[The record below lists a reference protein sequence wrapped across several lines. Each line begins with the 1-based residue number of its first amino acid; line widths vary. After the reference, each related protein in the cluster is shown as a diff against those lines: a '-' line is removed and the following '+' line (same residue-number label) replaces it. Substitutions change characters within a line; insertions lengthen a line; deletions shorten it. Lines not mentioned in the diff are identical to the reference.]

1 MFIEENESV
10 ERFEKFTK
18 LVSERFDIKVRFDG
32 VKAQTDGNEITLPN
46 ILAMSDKEIE
56 FLYGILL
63 HEIGHVK
70 FSQFDKAL
78 FEKIGSHNHFCIIN
92 AIEDARIENKM
103 MKVYEGAK
111 DVFHQLYNVFTAD
124 KTYMEKIFKGSG
136 GETAVWFS
144 FSMAVH
150 NILLD
155 LANVD
160 DKVVMGR
167 NRSTVNVM
175 MGAIKKMID
184 NASLNSTA
192 DAHTLGTKIYD
203 HFFKN
208 EADKSD
214 KLEFKKEAESME
226 KGKEEIKKLLDQ
238 LRELNDLAQ
247 KIRKDVK
254 GLRDTKKDKGKELDK
269 FHKDHSKELEEAQ
282 KEAYEANDVAWD
294 RKRLETA
301 QADMAKVQEELNKLE
316 NQIKAIEQKI
326 AERNGLVEKNK
337 ENIDKGNLTPTK
349 KALAQKQNKSNER
362 MNTNAEKKLE
372 DLKERLKQAQENLKH
387 AQERVKN
394 WENEV
399 KQNKNLTEEEI
410 KQQLEQA
417 NKKLDPIYKQEGEYQ
432 KNINDLK
439 SKIAQKME
447 EIKAMMEGNKAE
459 RMKAIGDLDKLLKS
473 AGVEGA
479 GIIPEFETSDW
490 KEADGIQQ
498 GFDKDATQQTGMPVV
513 NGMSPFGSSVRD
525 IVMKLEDVSNKL
537 DNIDLAKLFA
547 SKVRQSKL
555 DSYNDTDADVP
566 NSENTGEDIKAL
578 KSARKHFPVS
588 TAFDIVREEIGG
600 GDNQLLSK
608 IRSDKKSDIDKLT
621 NLIKL
626 KFRFR
631 QKPRFKG
638 GQEDGTIDGR
648 ELWRVPTNLGNRIFE
663 INEKKIDNKVQVAI
677 AVDISGSMEKDYS
690 EYGEKVRELTLML
703 SDALLSAHVKHEVL
717 GYGAPVDDN
726 MASLKGASS
735 IYNRTRHRLE
745 TVVYRTIGGGMGIQN
760 ITTQTWDNADGESL
774 RVIAKRLLKATS
786 KKKVMFVITD
796 GKPFLNDADTACL
809 DQDLKNTLEWAKRN
823 KIEVY
828 GLGFNDVPKS
838 FYGDNYCKVE
848 NMENLL
854 KFLKERL
861 VLVV

>member
-56 FLYGILL
+56 LLYGILL

-70 FSQFDKAL
+70 FSQFDKKL
-78 FEKIGSHNHFCIIN
+78 FQAIGSHNHFCIIN

-111 DVFHQLYNVFTAD
+111 DVFDSLYNVFTSD
-124 KTYMEKIFKGSG
+124 KEYMNKIFKGSG

-150 NILLD
+150 NVLLD
-155 LANVD
+155 LDHVD
-160 DKVVMGR
+160 DKAIMGR
-167 NRSTVNVM
+167 NRNTVNEM
-175 MGAIKKMID
+175 MVEVKKIID
-184 NASLNSTA
+184 NSSLSSTA
-192 DAHTLGTKIYD
+192 DAHELGTKLYD
-203 HFFKN
+203 HFFKKDV
-208 EADKSD
+208 DKSE
-214 KLEFKKEAESME
+214 KLEFKKDEENLE

-238 LRELNDLAQ
+238 LRELNDLAT

-254 GLRDTKKDKGKELDK
+254 GLRDTKKEKNKELGQFQK
-269 FHKDHSKELEEAQ
+269 EHAKDVEEAQ
-282 KEAYEANDVAWD
+282 KEAYEANDVLWD
-294 RKRLETA
+294 RKRLEQAT
-301 QADMAKVQEELNKLE
+301 ADMAKVQEELDKLE
-316 NQIKAIEQKI
+316 KQVADIEKKI
-326 AERNGLVEKNK
+326 ADRNAVTEKNE
-337 ENIDKGNLTPTK
+337 ENIKNGKLTPSK
-349 KALAQKQNKSNER
+349 KALADKQNKSNER
-362 MNTNAEKKLE
+362 MNKNAETKLE
-372 DLKERLKQAQENLKH
+372 DLKERLKQAQENLKN
-387 AQERVKN
+387 AQNRVDN
-394 WENEV
+394 WKQEV
-399 KQNKNLTEEEI
+399 EQNKNLTEQEI
-410 KQQLEQA
+410 KDKLEEA
-417 NKKLDPIYKQEGEYQ
+417 NKKLDPIQKQEGEFN

-447 EIKAMMEGNKAE
+447 EIKAMMEGNKKE
-459 RMKAIGDLDKLLKS
+459 RMEAINSLDKLLKES
-473 AGVEGA
+473 GIDGA
-479 GIIPEFETSDW
+479 GIVPSFEESDW
-490 KEADGIQQ
+490 KEADNIQQ
-498 GFDKDATQQTGMPVV
+498 GFDKDATQKTGMPVV
-513 NGMSPFGSSVRD
+513 NGMSPFGSNVRD
-525 IVMKLEDVSNKL
+525 IVMKLEDVSDKL
-537 DNIDLAKLFA
+537 DNIDLAKLF
-547 SKVRQSKL
+547 SGKVRQSKL
-555 DSYNDTDADVP
+555 ESYNDTEADVP
-566 NSENTGEDIKAL
+566 NTEDTEENIKAL
-578 KSARKHFPVS
+578 KSNRKHFPVS

-600 GDNQLLSK
+600 GDTQLISK
-608 IRSDKKSDIDKLT
+608 IRGDKKGEIDRLS

-638 GQEDGTIDGR
+638 NQEDGTLDGR
-648 ELWRVPTNLGNRIFE
+648 EIWRVPTSLGNRIFE
-663 INEKKIDNKVQVAI
+663 ISEKKLDNKVQVAI

-690 EYGEKVRELTLML
+690 EYGEKVRELSLML
-703 SDALLSAHVKHEVL
+703 SDALQSAHVKHEVV

-726 MASLKGASS
+726 MANLKGASS

-745 TVVYRTIGGGMGIQN
+745 TVVYRTLGGGQGIQN

-809 DQDLKNTLEWAKRN
+809 DQDLKNTLEWAKRS

-848 NMENLL
+848 SMDVLL

-861 VLVV
+861 IVVV